1 MNIGGTKQ
9 SRLESMKPFIDK
21 RIGFYPI
28 HVNANLLTS
37 EKVISLYH
45 FAKIV
50 FPQMGQAISASAFTN
65 LTKGIRQWTSSITET
80 DRNKLAQSL
89 KGISVNVNISIEE
102 EGRGEII
109 TIPFNIKTDY
119 IIENL
124 IGVKSG
130 VTRLDSEVK
139 EIKEILLPVIKSAMK
154 QRIKELAEDFFT
166 LEVLKP
172 EMRVEIKQLIDEGMI
187 TNEGRL
193 SEGVTL
199 DDLLCEEYASV
210 FKKVDIEELARAGLI
225 KVDANRR
232 E

>member
-1 MNIGGTKQ
+1 
-9 SRLESMKPFIDK
+9 MKPFIDK
-21 RIGFYPI
+21 RVGFYPI

-45 FAKIV
+45 FAKTV

-65 LTKGIRQWTSSITET
+65 LTDGIRQWTSSITET

-124 IGVKSG
+124 IKAKPD

-154 QRIKELAEDFFT
+154 QRIKELAEDFLT

-172 EMRVEIKQLIDEGMI
+172 EVRVEIKQLIDEGMI
-187 TNEGRL
+187 TKEGRL
-193 SEGVTL
+193 PEGVDL
-199 DDLLCEEYASV
+199 DDLLCEEYATV
-210 FKKVDIEELARAGLI
+210 FKKVGIEELVRAGLI
-225 KVDANRR
+225 KVDTNRR

>member
-1 MNIGGTKQ
+1 
-9 SRLESMKPFIDK
+9 MKPFIDK
-21 RIGFYPI
+21 RVGFYPI

-102 EGRGEII
+102 EGRGEIM

-124 IGVKSG
+124 IKAKPD

-139 EIKEILLPVIKSAMK
+139 EIKEILLPAIKSAMK
-154 QRIKELAEDFFT
+154 QRIKELAEDFLT

-172 EMRVEIKQLIDEGMI
+172 EVGVEIKQLVDAGLITKEGK
-187 TNEGRL
+187 L
-193 SEGVTL
+193 PEGVDL
-199 DDLLCEEYASV
+199 DDLLCEEYATV

-225 KVDANRR
+225 KVDTNRR